1 MKRLHC
7 WLLLPAIC
15 FVSACGRE
23 ERAEA
28 VRFSKI
34 LEQKKS
40 DFGGANAQEQ
50 EFVDGVKSWC
60 GSIMANGA
68 GRGEQLDQNAAVA
81 NDLAK
86 SAATISAQV
95 GQVRQAVTDE
105 ALKKEY
111 VREVRSNMLDQLS
124 KRQRF
129 LQDVRALLLESAPVF
144 VEFRKNKDYKGD
156 SYPAGIGKLNDALQS
171 YKGPNDAVGKAM
183 TDLKAKYDISEADL
197 KM

>member
-1 MKRLHC
+1 MKRRYC
-7 WLLLPAIC
+7 WLLVPAIC
-15 FVSACGRE
+15 FVSACGKE

-28 VRFSKI
+28 VRFSKV
-34 LEQKKS
+34 LEQKRT
-40 DFGGANAQEQ
+40 DFGGANAQEK
-50 EFVDGVKSWC
+50 EFVEGVKSWC
-60 GSIMANGA
+60 GSIIANGA

-86 SAATISAQV
+86 SAASISAQV

-105 ALKKEY
+105 TLKKEY
-111 VREVRSNMLDQLS
+111 VRDVRGAMLEQLS

-129 LQDVRALLLESAPVF
+129 LQDIRALLLESAPVF

-171 YKGPNDAVGKAM
+171 YKGPNDAVGKAIK
-183 TDLKAKYDISEADL
+183 DLKTKYDITDADL

>member
-1 MKRLHC
+1 MRYRNW
-7 WLLLPAIC
+7 WLLLPAVV

-28 VRFSKI
+28 VRFSKV
-34 LEQKKS
+34 LEQKRP

-60 GSIMANGA
+60 GNIIANGA
-68 GRGEQLDQNAAVA
+68 GRGEQLDQNATVA

-86 SAATISAQV
+86 SAASISAQI
-95 GQVRQAVTDE
+95 GQVRQVVTDE
-105 ALKKEY
+105 SLKKEY
-111 VREVRSNMLDQLS
+111 IRDVRSNMLEQLS

-129 LQDVRALLLESAPVF
+129 LQDIRALLLESAPVF
-144 VEFRKNKDYKGD
+144 VDFRKNKDYKGD

-183 TDLKAKYDISEADL
+183 TDLKAKYDITDADL